1 MNRDWI
7 ILGIAVFLLLTVL
20 IRLLYVEEECENIV
34 NKHIGDSIP
43 RTTTVNIAG
52 NYLSGECSYKII
64 SQTIEVT

>member
-20 IRLLYVEEECENIV
+20 IRILYVDEKCEDIV
-34 NKHIGDSIP
+34 NEHIGDSIP
-43 RTTTVNIAG
+43 RTTTINISG
-52 NYLSGECSYKII
+52 NYLTGECSYKII